1 VKNNVNTPRVLEI
14 DKVTH
19 LGAGVAVVVAESRY
33 LAEDALALIDVD
45 WDPLPAVVDAKQ
57 ATAPGAPQ
65 IHEKA
70 PNNIV
75 MEWSWGEKE
84 ATDQALAAAD
94 VVVKQP
100 LVNQRLIPTPMEP
113 RGAIA
118 QYSPAADEYSLWM
131 TSQAPHVHRLLI
143 TAFVLGIAETKM
155 RVVSPQV
162 GGA

>member
-1 VKNNVNTPRVLEI
+1 
-14 DKVTH
+14 
-19 LGAGVAVVVAESRY
+19 
-33 LAEDALALIDVD
+33 
-45 WDPLPAVVDAKQ
+45 
-57 ATAPGAPQ
+57 
-65 IHEKA
+65 IHENA

-75 MEWSWGEKE
+75 MEWSCGEKE

-162 GGA
+162 GGAFGSKIFLYPEYPLVAVLSKKLNGRPVKWMEGRSENYIATTHGRDHITEIEVGAKN